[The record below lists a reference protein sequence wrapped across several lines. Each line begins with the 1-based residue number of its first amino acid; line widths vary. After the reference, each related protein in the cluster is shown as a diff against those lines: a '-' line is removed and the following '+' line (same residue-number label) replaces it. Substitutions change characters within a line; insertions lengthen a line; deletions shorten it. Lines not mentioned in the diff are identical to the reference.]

1 VVAVALTPDELAG
14 RIRHIVARNGDLER
28 ELRSLRATV
37 AAQRRQLT
45 DRPSK
50 AAYQTLA
57 QRCQQL
63 EAEVDALRERNT
75 VLVRRYADL
84 AKTLERVGG

>member
-1 VVAVALTPDELAG
+1 VTPQELRDRVVD
-14 RIRHIVARNGDLER
+14 IVARNGDLER

-37 AAQRRQLT
+37 AAQRHQLT

-63 EAEVDALRERNT
+63 ETQVEALTGRNT
-75 VLVRRYADL
+75 VLARRYADL